1 MIKNHKRYLLLLSAI
16 CVFSISSAGCAAGE
30 TGKSTSSSE
39 AETTSLN
46 SSSEGAFDTDLV
58 DTEEA
63 EKAGNKSKL
72 TSGSYFN
79 SIDGCAVILD
89 ADGYAFY
96 NEVDSGVQV
105 SPCSTFKIVSTLMG
119 LQNQVITSEDSTM
132 GYDGTQYPMEAWNS
146 DLSLSEAFQNSCVW
160 YFRKVIDQV
169 GEEETKAE
177 LEELGYGNCDVSEW
191 QGNLSNPIP
200 ELNGFW
206 LESSLKI
213 SPLEQVNLLQ
223 KIFEGKTRY
232 SEKTVEVLKQ
242 VMLIETNEY
251 GSFYG
256 KTGTGIKHNAWFVGM
271 LEREDSNLY
280 FAVYIEDENVDEVN
294 GSKAKEIAMNT
305 VKDYCDT
312 N

>member
-1 MIKNHKRYLLLLSAI
+1 M
-16 CVFSISSAGCAAGE
+16 
-30 TGKSTSSSE
+30 
-39 AETTSLN
+39 
-46 SSSEGAFDTDLV
+46 
-58 DTEEA
+58 
-63 EKAGNKSKL
+63 
-72 TSGSYFN
+72 
-79 SIDGCAVILD
+79 DGCAVILD
-89 ADGYAFY
+89 ADRYAFY
-96 NEVDSGVQV
+96 NEADSSVQV
-105 SPCSTFKIVSTLMG
+105 SPCSTFKIVSTLIG

-132 GYDGTQYPMEAWNS
+132 GYDDTQYPMEEWNG

-169 GEEETKAE
+169 GEEKTKAE
-177 LEELGYGNCDVSEW
+177 LEDLGYGNCDVSEW
-191 QGNLSNPIP
+191 QGNHSNPIS

-213 SPLEQVNLLQ
+213 SPLEQVNVLQ

-232 SEKTVEVLKQ
+232 SEKTVDVLKQ

-256 KTGTGIKHNAWFVGM
+256 KTGTGMNHNAWFAGV

-280 FAVYIEDENVDEVN
+280 FAVYIDDENVGEVN
-294 GSKAKEIAMNT
+294 GSKAKEIAINT